1 MKIKLRH
8 NRLKCLS
15 VFRYGCL
22 NSELLLRT
30 PNSVYGSEAEM
41 WLADT
46 SVKRPVF
53 ATMLVLVLVVLGI
66 VSYPNIGVDLF
77 PKVDLP
83 IVNITTRLKGASSEI
98 MDIDVTDKIEE
109 SINTINGVKTISST
123 STEGSSV
130 ITVEFVL
137 ERDIDLAIQDVRE
150 KISIIRTKL
159 PTDIDEPIVEKV
171 DPDATP
177 IMWFALSGERSVRDL
192 STYADEILKEQLQKN

>member
-1 MKIKLRH
+1 
-8 NRLKCLS
+8 
-15 VFRYGCL
+15 
-22 NSELLLRT
+22 
-30 PNSVYGSEAEM
+30 M

-53 ATMLVLVLVVLGI
+53 ATMLVLVLVVLGV

-177 IMWFALSGERSVRDL
+177 VLWFALHGDKSVRDL
-192 STYADEILKEQLQKN
+192 STYADEILKEQLQRISGVGAIRLYGLAPETGTDMARQLTESGLMELLPRTS

>member
-1 MKIKLRH
+1 
-8 NRLKCLS
+8 
-15 VFRYGCL
+15 
-22 NSELLLRT
+22 
-30 PNSVYGSEAEM
+30 M

-66 VSYPNIGVDLF
+66 VSYPSIGVDLF

-109 SINTINGVKTISST
+109 SVNTINGVKTISST

-130 ITVEFVL
+130 VTVEFVL

-150 KISIIRTKL
+150 KISVIRAKL

-177 IMWFALSGERSVRDL
+177 VMWFALSGMRSVREL
-192 STYADEILKEQLQKN
+192 STYADEILKEQLQRIRSWCITYVRSSITAGKDLA